1 MARDT
6 ETPSSGEADDH
17 AGPERVDDPGAGPN
31 VVAVVPSSTAEV
43 NGKEPPVRLLIPSSV
58 RHLRLARVTA
68 STMASDLSFDLQ
80 DIEDLRVAV
89 DELAAILIQDCP
101 PDAVLEL
108 RFDAVDGG
116 LRINGQITVPG
127 LPAAALHPVARELL
141 ELVADEYAF
150 SPSGD
155 SRSFELVKR
164 RRRPEA

>member
-6 ETPSSGEADDH
+6 DTPATGATDGRPGDEP
-17 AGPERVDDPGAGPN
+17 AGSDTGA
-31 VVAVVPSSTAEV
+31 V
-43 NGKEPPVRLLIPSSV
+43 EPPVRLLIPSSV

-89 DELAAILIQDCP
+89 DELAALAIEDCP

-116 LRINGQITVPG
+116 LRINGTIAAPG
-127 LPAAALHPVARELL
+127 LPAPTLHPVARELL
-141 ELVADEYAF
+141 GLVADEYTF
-150 SPSGD
+150 SPDGD
-155 SRSFELVKR
+155 IRSFELLKR
-164 RRRPEA
+164 HRRPEA